1 MNRASLSQV
10 LKLQVRGSGASNPVD
25 QKGSGLPQKE
35 FDIMGQVEKNAR
47 LYTKMSTVVQ
57 KITFLCCSTAMSAK
71 QLDSFKP
78 KGMTFI
84 TDFYGE
90 SSNLVRDK
98 WTRRKDKVVVQPTL
112 HNAYIEQL
120 DSSVYKIEPYIILS
134 YLL

>member
-1 MNRASLSQV
+1 M
-10 LKLQVRGSGASNPVD
+10 LKLQVRGSGASNTVD

-47 LYTKMSTVVQ
+47 LCTKMPTVVQ

-112 HNAYIEQL
+112 LVRSLQFCTLGRPN
-120 DSSVYKIEPYIILS
+120 
-134 YLL
+134 